1 MNKYIEKL
9 KLETPINKQPF
20 FEMLVDGRLSL
31 EKFQET
37 QIRFLDAV
45 LFFSLPMFIL
55 ASKIDSYEQRQI
67 VINNILDEHGNGDL
81 KNAHGN
87 TFKEY
92 LYDLGIEKSELL
104 QRKPHDAVINF
115 NQTIMKTVKNRDILV
130 SIAMFGMIED
140 RYAQMS
146 KLLAQ
151 SVLGRG
157 WLQKENLSHYTLH
170 RELDIHH
177 AQSFYNIIRSN
188 WEQPKSY
195 EKIKKGLLLGNALI
209 INLYNSLL

>member
-45 LFFSLPMFIL
+45 QFFSLPMFIL

-92 LYDLGIEKSELL
+92 LYKLGIEKSELL

-146 KLLAQ
+146 KLLVQ

-170 RELDIHH
+170 MELDINH

>member
-1 MNKYIEKL
+1 
-9 KLETPINKQPF
+9 
-20 FEMLVDGRLSL
+20 
-31 EKFQET
+31 
-37 QIRFLDAV
+37 
-45 LFFSLPMFIL
+45 
-55 ASKIDSYEQRQI
+55 
-67 VINNILDEHGNGDL
+67 
-81 KNAHGN
+81 
-87 TFKEY
+87 
-92 LYDLGIEKSELL
+92 
-104 QRKPHDAVINF
+104 
-115 NQTIMKTVKNRDILV
+115 MKTVKNRDILV